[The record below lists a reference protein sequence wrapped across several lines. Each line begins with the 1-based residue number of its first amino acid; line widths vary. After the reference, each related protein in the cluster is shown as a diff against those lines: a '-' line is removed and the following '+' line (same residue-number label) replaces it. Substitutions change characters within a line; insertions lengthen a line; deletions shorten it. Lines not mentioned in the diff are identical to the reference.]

1 MYFLMYEIQIFSN
14 CKFPVNEKSYEL
26 TKNRS
31 QLIMYTVFL
40 YMRDF
45 QTRWSEWK
53 KESGKGKRIV
63 IRMFRTS
70 EGAIHEIQEP
80 QDGCWIALTNPTAT
94 EIFEISEQ
102 FQIEVD
108 DLRAP
113 LDEEERSRIEV
124 EDDYTLIL
132 VDVPM
137 IEERNDK
144 DWYGTIPLGIIV
156 TDKMIFTICLEDTQV
171 LTRFMEGRVRNFFTY
186 MKTRFILQILYRN
199 DSMYLRYLRIIDKK
213 SEQVEEKLH
222 LSPRNQEL
230 IELLELEK
238 SLVYFTTSLRSNEAV
253 LEKLIKV
260 ESIKKYPED
269 TELLEDVIIENTQAI
284 EMANIYSGI
293 LRSMMDAFASV
304 ISNNLN
310 DVMKILSVITIVMSI
325 PTIIFSAYGMNLN
338 AAGMPFSG
346 TQWGFLIVILI
357 SIALSVIAAIV
368 LSKKKY
374 F

>member
-1 MYFLMYEIQIFSN
+1 M
-14 CKFPVNEKSYEL
+14 V
-26 TKNRS
+26 
-31 QLIMYTVFL
+31 
-40 YMRDF
+40 
-45 QTRWSEWK
+45 
-53 KESGKGKRIV
+53 
-63 IRMFRTS
+63 RMFRTS
-70 EGAIHEIQEP
+70 DGAIHEIQEP
-80 QDGCWIALTNPTAT
+80 QDGCWVALTNPTAT

-124 EDDYTLIL
+124 EDNYTLIL

-156 TDKMIFTICLEDTQV
+156 TDKMIFTVCLEDTQV

-199 DSMYLRYLRIIDKK
+199 SSMYLRYLRIIDKK

-222 LSPRNQEL
+222 FSPRNQEL

-253 LEKLIKV
+253 LEKLIKL

-293 LRSMMDAFASV
+293 LQSMMDASV

-325 PTIIFSAYGMNLN
+325 PTIIFSAYGMNL
-338 AAGMPFSG
+338 APSGMPFSS
-346 TQWGFLIVILI
+346 TIWGFLIVILV
-357 SIALSVIAAIV
+357 SIAASIIAALF